1 MTRPAAATDFHV
13 DVEGIGHFVFAKRK
27 MSDEAALHVE
37 YSKITQ
43 GVETPTAWLQLL
55 GGWMAALK
63 VLTVSAPEGWDI
75 DEMDPLDE
83 DTYENLGRVHLALRT
98 KELSFRKGKTEAG
111 QAKREGAGEGDGV
124 LVSEKV
130 QPGPD

>member
-27 MSDEAALHVE
+27 MADEAALHVE

-43 GVETPTAWLQLL
+43 GIETPTAWLQLM

-63 VLTVSAPEGWDI
+63 VLTVSAPAGWDV

-83 DTYENLGRVHLALRT
+83 ETYEKLGSVHLALRN
-98 KELSFRKGKTEAG
+98 KELSFRKGKAETG
-111 QAKREGAGEGDGV
+111 QAKRETVVNGDGI
-124 LVSEKV
+124 LVPETI
-130 QPGPD
+130 QPGSD